1 MIVNERIESDKQWW
15 LAGRQ
20 PNSRGWSKC
29 HRQRVMKL
37 WVRQKGK
44 IVSCA
49 RRFEDPAKSS
59 WVVFVCFYCWC
70 LFIYYLCC
78 TYLCQSHSKC
88 VLYGI
93 PHEKKRYQIKLNA
106 LDANESNNMLL
117 PYGVCESVHT
127 PFTHK
132 HKRFHIFPSS
142 SFALF
147 GPIHTLPRTA
157 EGRIDHIYLYM
168 RFERNKKYL

>member
-1 MIVNERIESDKQWW
+1 MNALNLISSGGWQAGNRTVVAEVNATANELWNYEWDKRARLFRALVVSRTRPNHREWCSYAFIADVYLYITCAVRI
-15 LAGRQ
+15 
-20 PNSRGWSKC
+20 
-29 HRQRVMKL
+29 
-37 WVRQKGK
+37 
-44 IVSCA
+44 CA
-49 RRFEDPAKSS
+49 SHTAN
-59 WVVFVCFYCWC
+59 V
-70 LFIYYLCC
+70 YY
-78 TYLCQSHSKC
+78 TAFHM
-88 VLYGI
+88 
-93 PHEKKRYQIKLNA
+93 EKKRYQIKLNA

-117 PYGVCESVHT
+117 PYGVCVSVHT

-157 EGRIDHIYLYM
+157 EGRKDHIYLYM